1 MSDPVPVIDLDTEA
15 SHVSVQS
22 VPGAVFLRL
31 RRERNDGTV
40 RRMFVELT
48 IDEAL
53 LLQRELDLCV
63 SLATANGMR

>member
-15 SHVSVQS
+15 SHVSVQA
-22 VPGAVFLRL
+22 VPGAVFLRF

-48 IDEAL
+48 VDEAML
-53 LLQRELDLCV
+53 LVRELDLCV
-63 SLATANGMR
+63 TLAAASDAR